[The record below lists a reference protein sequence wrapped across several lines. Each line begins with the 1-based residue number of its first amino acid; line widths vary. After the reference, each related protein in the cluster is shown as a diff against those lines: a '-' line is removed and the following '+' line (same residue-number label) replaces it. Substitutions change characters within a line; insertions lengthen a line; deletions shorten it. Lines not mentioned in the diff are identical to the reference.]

1 MCVCVCVY
9 IYIYIICL
17 CGKRRGKVEQ
27 AHNIVPNPNRS
38 NHRQLQWMVAG
49 GGGQIFFKTLLYY
62 IKLGTTDRFCKG
74 CPPPHPPPPPLFP
87 NKKILAP
94 VKTIIILYNLQTQ
107 SNLIWDLSFI
117 ELYNYTNSNTKQVQ
131 NINNSTLSY
140 LIISQSKILLQFK

>member
-1 MCVCVCVY
+1 
-9 IYIYIICL
+9 
-17 CGKRRGKVEQ
+17 
-27 AHNIVPNPNRS
+27 
-38 NHRQLQWMVAG
+38 MVG
-49 GGGQIFFKTLLYY
+49 GIQTQVLI
-62 IKLGTTDRFCKG
+62 
-74 CPPPHPPPPPLFP
+74 
-87 NKKILAP
+87 KKILAL